1 MRRVQTRRWKVDK
14 KFYVTAKFTAKKT
27 RVTDMITLL
36 KKLTAETK
44 SEAGCL
50 DYGYYQ
56 SSEDSRVFTS
66 IEVWK
71 NHEAEA
77 AHWDTQHLQDALTQL
92 HNLMD
97 GEAEVTKYHKIT

>member
-1 MRRVQTRRWKVDK
+1 MDK
-14 KFYVTAKFTAKKT
+14 KFYVTAKFTAKEA

-36 KKLTAETK
+36 QKLTAETE

-71 NHEAEA
+71 TPEAEA
-77 AHWDTQHLQDALTQL
+77 AHWDTQHLKDALTQL
-92 HNLMD
+92 SNLID
-97 GEAEVTKYHKIT
+97 GEAEVIKYHKIT

>member
-1 MRRVQTRRWKVDK
+1 MDK
-14 KFYVTAKFTAKKT
+14 KVYVIAKFTAKED

-36 KKLTAETK
+36 KKLTAKTK

-71 NHEAEA
+71 NLESEA
-77 AHWDTQHLQDALTQL
+77 AHWDTQHLKDALIQL
-92 HNLMD
+92 SDLTD
-97 GEAEVTKYHKIT
+97 GEAEVLKSHKVT